1 VRTTALITDMDA
13 VLGQTV
19 GNALEVAEAVDYLA
33 GRERDPRLHEV
44 VLSLAA
50 EMLLL
55 GNLAATLG
63 EARAKAER
71 RLDDGG
77 AAETF
82 ARMVAALDGPSD
94 FLERHA
100 SYLPRA
106 GVIKS
111 CTAQESGF
119 IAAMETREIGITAI
133 NLGGGRRRASDPI
146 DPAVGL
152 SAVRGIG
159 GAITAG
165 EPLAIVH
172 AASEADADA
181 AIAALR
187 RTIRIADAP
196 PAAQAVVR
204 ARIGA
209 AADEKVA

>member
-1 VRTTALITDMDA
+1 

-19 GNALEVAEAVDYLA
+19 GNALEVAESVDYLA
-33 GRERDPRLHEV
+33 GRKRDPRLHEV

-55 GNLAATLG
+55 GKLATTLA
-63 EARAKAER
+63 EARGSAQA
-71 RLDDGG
+71 RLDDGS

-94 FLERHA
+94 FLERHE

-106 GVIKS
+106 GVIRP
-111 CTAQESGF
+111 CPAERSGF

-159 GAITAG
+159 SAVAVG
-165 EPLAIVH
+165 EPLALVH
-172 AASEADADA
+172 AASEADAAA
-181 AIAALR
+181 AIAALT

-196 PAAQAVVR
+196 PAARPVVR

-209 AADEKVA
+209 PASEKVA

>member
-1 VRTTALITDMDA
+1 MDA

-19 GNALEVAEAVDYLA
+19 GNALEVAETVDYLA
-33 GRERDPRLHEV
+33 GRARDPRLHEV
-44 VLSLAA
+44 VLALAA

-55 GNLAATLG
+55 GHLATTPA
-63 EARAKAER
+63 EARAKAQA
-71 RLDDGG
+71 RLDDGS

-82 ARMVAALDGPSD
+82 ARMVAALDGPSN

-106 GVIKS
+106 GVIKP
-111 CTAQESGF
+111 CVAEESGF
-119 IAAMETREIGITAI
+119 IATMETREIGITVI

-159 GAITAG
+159 SRIAAG
-165 EPLAIVH
+165 EPLAMVH
-172 AASEADADA
+172 AASEADAEA

-187 RTIRIADAP
+187 RMIRIADAP
-196 PAAQAVVR
+196 PAVQPVVR

-209 AADEKVA
+209 PDIEKVA